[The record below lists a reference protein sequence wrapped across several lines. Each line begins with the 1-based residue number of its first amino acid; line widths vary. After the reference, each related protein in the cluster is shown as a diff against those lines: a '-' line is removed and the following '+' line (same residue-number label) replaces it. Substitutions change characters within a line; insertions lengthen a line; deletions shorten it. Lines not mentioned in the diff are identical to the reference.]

1 LQNPSL
7 MRIILLNDGTRQE
20 QYQSML
26 DLYHSILDASPRA
39 KNGIQLNDI
48 QGGHLRILRGN
59 RGKFDQVRS
68 QIGGGYDS
76 CQGQCS
82 KASDCS
88 RAVFGVWGGGGGGP
102 AVLVLAGWMSFSYNQ
117 KAMTERMAVQR
128 YGESV
133 LDAEELTAVDDDD
146 YGDDDDDDDDDA
158 DPPPL

>member
-1 LQNPSL
+1 MLQYTILSQAKPKNLAPYAALCPAQARRVHNILQNPSL
-7 MRIILLNDGTRQE
+7 MRIILLNDGPRQE

-76 CQGQCS
+76 CQVQCS
-82 KASDCS
+82 EA
-88 RAVFGVWGGGGGGP
+88 
-102 AVLVLAGWMSFSYNQ
+102 
-117 KAMTERMAVQR
+117 
-128 YGESV
+128 SV

-146 YGDDDDDDDDDA
+146 DDYGDGHDDEEEDDDDDDE
-158 DPPPL
+158 

>member
-1 LQNPSL
+1 MSRTSKARPQYFAKSFAHEDHITE
-7 MRIILLNDGTRQE
+7 RWYTTRTI
-20 QYQSML
+20 QSML

-88 RAVFGVWGGGGGGP
+88 RAVFGVWGGP
-102 AVLVLAGWMSFSYNQ
+102 AVLVLAGLMSFSYNQ
-117 KAMTERMAVQR
+117 KEDGGAEVW
-128 YGESV
+128 GECFGCGG
-133 LDAEELTAVDDDD
+133 VDCCR
-146 YGDDDDDDDDDA
+146 
-158 DPPPL
+158 